1 MKMASFAT
9 FIQNSFGSP
18 SYSSERSKKEKGIPI
33 GKEAVNEFSKFTGYK
48 TNTEKSVTF
57 LYTNN

>member
-1 MKMASFAT
+1 MAIFAP
-9 FIQNSFGSP
+9 FIQNGFGSP
-18 SYSSERSKKEKGIPI
+18 SYSSERRNKEKGIPT
-33 GKEAVNEFSKFTGYK
+33 GKEAVNEFSKFTGCK